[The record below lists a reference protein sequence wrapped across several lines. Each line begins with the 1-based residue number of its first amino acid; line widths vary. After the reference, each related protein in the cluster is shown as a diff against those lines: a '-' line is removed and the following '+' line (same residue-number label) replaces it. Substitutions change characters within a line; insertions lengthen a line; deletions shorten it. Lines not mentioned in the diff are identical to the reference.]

1 MLQNEL
7 NLFFETSSK
16 SNLNVDMVFKYIYNY
31 LFIPYKLNLIYWLYK
46 YKIGFPRNSKI
57 SFLKLYKQ
65 LITI

>member
-31 LFIPYKLNLIYWLYK
+31 LFIPYKLNLYI
-46 YKIGFPRNSKI
+46 
-57 SFLKLYKQ
+57 
-65 LITI
+65 LII